1 MDITTAATEIK
12 RTITRYYEKLYVKKL
27 DYLEEMNTFLET
39 YNLSRMNHEGEKMWY
54 IINNSDIVIKIK
66 TVIKL

>member
-12 RTITRYYEKLYVKKL
+12 RTITRYYEKLHANKL

-39 YNLSRMNHEGEKMWY
+39 YNLSRMNHEEGKKWS
-54 IINNSDIVIKIK
+54 IINISDTVIKIQ